1 MFKNLML
8 FHFNFT
14 KDVPSFGQIE
24 EALQKNKFM
33 LCQSLQAVSSGWVPP
48 RGYENGALIESVN
61 GQWILR
67 FQIEE
72 KTVPSDILKQ
82 KLKEVCDQIEKDSGR
97 RPGRRYQNEL
107 KEQIYQDLLPRA
119 FPRQKGMWVWINL
132 QNRFLMVEA
141 VSSKLAGTVVTALV
155 KAIDGIAIG
164 DIQTRMSPSVG
175 MTDWLLTEPME
186 DFTVDMDCRLKAE
199 NELKTVLSYSRH
211 HLDTAPEVKNYI
223 EGGMNPEQLALTWK
237 NRVGFVLTD
246 DLKIKRIKFRDV
258 VFEGNDND
266 SDDVFDADVA
276 IATGELLPMLED
288 LFAALD
294 GIQQPEKVPVFED
307 EEELVAQ

>member
-8 FHFNFT
+8 FHFGFT
-14 KDVPSFGQIE
+14 KDAPSFGQIE
-24 EALQKNKFM
+24 EALQKNKFTP
-33 LCQSLQAVSSGWVPP
+33 CQSLQACSVGWVPP

-67 FQIEE
+67 LQIEE
-72 KTVPSDILKQ
+72 KTVPPDIIKQ
-82 KLKEVCDQIEKDSGR
+82 KLKEVCDKMEKDSGR
-97 RPGRRYQNEL
+97 RPGRRYQ
-107 KEQIYQDLLPRA
+107 KEIKDQIYQELLPRA

-141 VSSKLAGTVVTALV
+141 VSNKLAGTVVTALV
-155 KAIDGIAIG
+155 KAIEGMAIS
-164 DIQTRMSPSVG
+164 DIQTKMSPAVG
-175 MTDWLLTEPME
+175 MTDWLMTDPPE
-186 DFTVDMDCRLKAE
+186 DFSVDMDCRLKAE

-211 HLDTAPEVKNYI
+211 HLDTASEVKEYI

-258 VFEGNDND
+258 VFEGNAND

-276 IATGELLPMLED
+276 IATGELQPMLGD
-288 LFAALD
+288 LFGALD
-294 GIQQPEKVPVFED
+294 GIQQPEKMPIFED
-307 EEELVAQ
+307 EEAAEV